1 MKILQGKEKEYTEY
15 KNQMTDDYSARII
28 SYSESW
34 AELMEIEI
42 DKIENPEEA
51 IQKCAKAAADEADYD
66 GITGYMYN
74 CAVKIL
80 VCFWEYGEILRK
92 WHNGF
97 LGYSGTGTVNS
108 AILNVERTKKN
119 I

>member
-15 KNQMTDDYSARII
+15 KSQMTDDYSARII
-28 SYSESW
+28 SYLESW

-51 IQKCAKAAADEADYD
+51 IQKYAKAAADEADYD

-92 WHNGF
+92 WHNGS
-97 LGYSGTGTVNS
+97 LGYSGTGTLNS
-108 AILNVERTKKN
+108 AILHVERN
-119 I
+119 

>member
-1 MKILQGKEKEYTEY
+1 MKILHGKEKEYTEY
-15 KNQMTDDYSARII
+15 KEQMTGDYLDRIM

-80 VCFWEYGEILRK
+80 VCFWKYGEILRK
-92 WHNGF
+92 WHNGS

-108 AILNVERTKKN
+108 AILNVERN
-119 I
+119 

>member
-15 KNQMTDDYSARII
+15 KSQMTDDYSARII

-42 DKIENPEEA
+42 DKIGNPEEA

-80 VCFWEYGEILRK
+80 VCFWKYGEILRK
-92 WHNGF
+92 WHNGS

-108 AILNVERTKKN
+108 AILNVERN
-119 I
+119 

>member
-15 KNQMTDDYSARII
+15 KSQMTYYYSVRII
-28 SYSESW
+28 SFSVSC
-34 AELMEIEI
+34 ADLMVLVIN
-42 DKIENPEEA
+42 KIVIGVVA

-92 WHNGF
+92 WHNGS
-97 LGYSGTGTVNS
+97 LGYSGTGTLNS
-108 AILNVERTKKN
+108 AILHVERN
-119 I
+119 